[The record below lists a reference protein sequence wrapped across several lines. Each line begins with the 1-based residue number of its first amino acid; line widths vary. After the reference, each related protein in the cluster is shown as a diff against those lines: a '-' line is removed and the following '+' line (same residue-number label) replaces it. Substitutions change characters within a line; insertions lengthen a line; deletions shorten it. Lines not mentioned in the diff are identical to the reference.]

1 MKNRNIALLVMVV
14 VWAVLLLA
22 CGVSKSTPAT
32 TEVQEIATD
41 TVAPPT
47 DTPVPSTDTPVPP
60 TVTPAPTNT
69 PKPKP
74 TKTPV
79 PATDT
84 PEAKMEPV
92 TLAPY
97 ADSAGFFTVDLPE
110 KWDYTPDEG
119 TVFALNKDET
129 ASIIIMAMSNADL
142 GMDNSTLPDYAKEF
156 LTGFFE
162 KFGTSVE
169 VVDSTAEDNVV
180 GIKFTTPIDGKPFD
194 GVMVVS
200 LVEGALY
207 HVITFADQS
216 ISEEMNDVF
225 GRVYDSLE
233 YTYVAPEPTATAEP
247 ATATPKPAAPPT
259 ATPQPAAS
267 SDIPAEW
274 MPPAGKATIVLVNQ
288 AGADLVFTM
297 ANQEHKLV
305 ANTQKIATFD
315 PGTYTYTASDP
326 RFESFNAECVVEAN
340 AIYYWL
346 TNDSNWGTCAK
357 IWP

>member
-1 MKNRNIALLVMVV
+1 MKNRNVILPVMLLVL
-14 VWAVLLLA
+14 AFLLLA
-22 CGVSKSTPAT
+22 CGLSKSTPVT
-32 TEVQEIATD
+32 TEVAAVQPTD

-47 DTPVPSTDTPVPP
+47 DTP
-60 TVTPAPTNT
+60 AEPTNT
-69 PKPKP
+69 PKPEPTATKAKP

-79 PATDT
+79 PPTDT
-84 PEAKMEPV
+84 PEPV

-97 ADSAGFFTVDLPE
+97 VDAAGFFKVDLPE
-110 KWDYTPDEG
+110 TWDYTPDEG
-119 TVFALNKDET
+119 TVFVLNEDQT

-142 GMDNSTLPDYAKEF
+142 GMDNSTLPDYANEF

-162 KFGTSVE
+162 EFGTSVE
-169 VVDSTAEDNVV
+169 VVDSTAEDNIV
-180 GIKFTTPIDGKPFD
+180 GIKFTAPIEGQPFD

-200 LVEGALY
+200 LIEGALY
-207 HVITFADQS
+207 HVITFADQAV
-216 ISEEMNDVF
+216 SEEMKDVF

-233 YTYVAPEPTATAEP
+233 YTYVAPEPTPTSQAAEP
-247 ATATPKPAAPPT
+247 TATPKPAAAEPPT
-259 ATPQPAAS
+259 PTPQPAAS

-274 MPPAGKATIVLVNQ
+274 MPPAGKATIVLVNE

-326 RFESFNAECVVEAN
+326 RFESYNAECMVEAN

-346 TNDSNWGTCAK
+346 TNDSNWGTCSK